1 MGDPMESSIQVKQLS
16 KKYKTFDAVKQ
27 IDFEVKQGSIYALLG
42 ENGAGKSTTMNILC
56 TLLKKNSGK
65 VMINSWNL
73 DSHQKQIR
81 KSIGIVFQENTLDG
95 ELTLKENLMI
105 RGKLYLSKTSE
116 LKQRIQVVS
125 EQLQL
130 TTIMDKKIKHCSG
143 GQKRLAMIAR
153 ALIGNPSLLVLDEPT
168 CGLDPSIR
176 SELWKTIHQL
186 RETGT
191 TIFFSSHYLDEAAQA
206 DEICILHE
214 GKVLI
219 HSNLSQLMRDYG
231 GLKLMI
237 ETKQEKQCYE
247 GMNAKQALKQLN
259 QSSKMN
265 YFECKSATLEEIYL
279 KLIHGEQYANAHL

>member
-1 MGDPMESSIQVKQLS
+1 MGDTMESSIQVSSLR
-16 KKYKTFDAVKQ
+16 KKYKEFDAVNS

-56 TLLKKNSGK
+56 TLLKKNGGN
-65 VMINSWNL
+65 VQINSFNL
-73 DSHQKQIR
+73 DSQQKQIR

-95 ELTLKENLMI
+95 DLTLYENLYI
-105 RGKLYLSKTSE
+105 RGKLYEKN
-116 LKQRIQVVS
+116 KKIIKKRIMEVS

-130 TTIMDKKIKHCSG
+130 ATIMHKKIKQCSG

-153 ALIGNPSLLVLDEPT
+153 ALIGNPSLLILDEPT

-176 SELWKTIHQL
+176 NDLWQTIHQL
-186 RETGT
+186 RETGK
-191 TIFFSSHYLDEAAQA
+191 TIFFSSHYLDEATQA

-219 HSNLSQLMRDYG
+219 HSDLSQLMRDYG

-237 ETKQEKQCYE
+237 ETQKEKQMFE
-247 GMNAKQALKQLN
+247 GMSANQALKRLN
-259 QSSKMN
+259 ETRTLN

-279 KLIHGEQYANAHL
+279 KLIHGERYANSHL